1 LISAVTAP
9 VSAGFVP
16 TSVTSTRKA
25 TITATA
31 FNGGVYA
38 ALPRVKN
45 DDILAHAFCSKDVFF
60 DERYGFNLPH
70 VKESR
75 EDFAAAGKT
84 YTKSLILDDDIVTS
98 VPRLAN
104 ALMFRHYASKAD
116 AMDTTPVMA
125 VTMRLF
131 FKPPPSIKSDSLLV
145 KDIVLPLDSTFGT
158 VAAEMRASWQSP
170 GNSKIPDSGFMVYD
184 TAAPAVSF
192 YVGGLPVTA
201 EATVADVF
209 RATEALEIR
218 TTYAAETI
226 TRTGK
231 LNTTR
236 SHTDAISLHHAG
248 DASKLPLLPESAH
261 YGRITALAATAGL
274 SIFIMLDIIFAAFSS

>member
-1 LISAVTAP
+1 MRLGRVGGAKSLISAVTAP

-131 FKPPPSIKSDSLLV
+131 FKRTSPRHWATHLATLTPEFCAHKCSESY
-145 KDIVLPLDSTFGT
+145 DI
-158 VAAEMRASWQSP
+158 
-170 GNSKIPDSGFMVYD
+170 
-184 TAAPAVSF
+184 
-192 YVGGLPVTA
+192 
-201 EATVADVF
+201 
-209 RATEALEIR
+209 
-218 TTYAAETI
+218 
-226 TRTGK
+226 
-231 LNTTR
+231 
-236 SHTDAISLHHAG
+236 
-248 DASKLPLLPESAH
+248 
-261 YGRITALAATAGL
+261 
-274 SIFIMLDIIFAAFSS
+274 